1 MFARSPIVGYAEPAA
16 SVAGGG
22 GGGYV
27 LQGRYFPPISIYHF
41 WMSLQCILQ
50 NPYNFLKGWEW
61 VYNRGAYNRGIKTSR
76 NT

>member
-27 LQGRYFPPISIYHF
+27 LQGWLLSTYIYLSFLDVITVHTVESF
-41 WMSLQCILQ
+41 QLFKGLWMGL
-50 NPYNFLKGWEW
+50 
-61 VYNRGAYNRGIKTSR
+61 
-76 NT
+76 